1 MISTTRHLSGLDD
14 GLVIAPER
22 YDPRRS
28 LRTPGVPLSEIVVS
42 SRVVVDPARTNPAGE
57 FLVIDTG
64 DADRG
69 SLIPHNHILA
79 GAEVGSA
86 KKVVPVGS
94 VLISRLRPYL
104 RQVTYAHPALFR
116 SGATVVSS
124 SEFVVLV
131 GRERN
136 SIAFLVPWLLSDDVQ
151 SALAAG
157 QEGGHHPRIRE
168 EMLLGL
174 QVPHSVIQSR
184 ETLSETIERAVGQ
197 VMDAR
202 ATIES
207 VVESLSQTDL
217 GTS

>member
-79 GAEVGSA
+79 
-86 KKVVPVGS
+86 
-94 VLISRLRPYL
+94 
-104 RQVTYAHPALFR
+104 
-116 SGATVVSS
+116 
-124 SEFVVLV
+124 
-131 GRERN
+131 
-136 SIAFLVPWLLSDDVQ
+136 
-151 SALAAG
+151 
-157 QEGGHHPRIRE
+157 
-168 EMLLGL
+168 
-174 QVPHSVIQSR
+174 
-184 ETLSETIERAVGQ
+184 
-197 VMDAR
+197 
-202 ATIES
+202 
-207 VVESLSQTDL
+207 
-217 GTS
+217 